1 MFVPKRPPRRARLSA
16 MMVEKAALEAA
27 SYLVWDERQPNLA
40 LRVRPSGSRTTFMC
54 GWVAV
59 ELGRGF
65 APYWGVTHD
74 QSLRQSQV
82 CSPGRARQGDELR
95 PFESPNLTVH
105 CDKLLSFAEFPVAP
119 AIRFRRR

>member
-1 MFVPKRPPRRARLSA
+1 MG
-16 MMVEKAALEAA
+16 
-27 SYLVWDERQPNLA
+27 WDWD
-40 LRVRPSGSRTTFMC
+40 FMC

-82 CSPGRARQGDELR
+82 CSPGPARQGAPRAPLI
-95 PFESPNLTVH
+95 SAV
-105 CDKLLSFAEFPVAP
+105 P
-119 AIRFRRR
+119 AIVSKSESRIGAVLLKAMRGVHTRGADYAMPCRFF

>member
-1 MFVPKRPPRRARLSA
+1 

-74 QSLRQSQV
+74 QSLRQSRFAVQD
-82 CSPGRARQGDELR
+82 ARVKVTNCDRSKAPTL
-95 PFESPNLTVH
+95 PFIAT
-105 CDKLLSFAEFPVAP
+105 SF
-119 AIRFRRR
+119 